1 MKNGIGYYFFYVG
14 ILFFCLM
21 FHCKLHSLQDLS
33 SGNARCNKLLKMYSI
48 HSLIAIFLLVL
59 YVTLRLFYLSEDFHE
74 KENIL
79 IDDHIFYLV
88 NMTLFCI
95 ILPKYYINQIPNLK
109 LYVSVYSHQ
118 PPPVFSWQLPHNF
131 DKNSVDINIVE
142 CKNE

>member
-1 MKNGIGYYFFYVG
+1 MKNGIGYYFYYVG

-48 HSLIAIFLLVL
+48 HSLIGIFLLVL
-59 YVTLRLFYLSEDFHE
+59 YVTLRLLYLSEYFHE
-74 KENIL
+74 KENVL

-88 NMTLFCI
+88 NLSLFCI
-95 ILPKYYINQIPNLK
+95 ILPKYYINQVPTLK

-131 DKNSVDINIVE
+131 DKNSVNINIVE